1 MTQQMQIPTNN
12 LALALGG
19 GAARGAFHLGVLD
32 FCEEH
37 NIQIKAYSGSSI
49 GAIISASHASG
60 ISAKEQLKIFSSKDI
75 RQSLKFNYFR
85 NGLLKIDSSN
95 NIIKELLPI
104 EKLEDIPKPI
114 WVNAYDLKKKELHYF
129 NSGDTITLC
138 MASSALV
145 PLFKPVSYEGMSLID
160 GGLFDNIP
168 IRPLLNKNY
177 DIYSIDLFAKDN
189 QIKKRNLNPLKNF
202 KKSLF
207 KQLHENH
214 KHSVENTSYY
224 LGSKHI
230 RSFSL
235 FSFKEL
241 EECFNLGFK
250 EAQNHF
256 LDIL

>member
-1 MTQQMQIPTNN
+1 MIQQMQIPTNK

-32 FCEEH
+32 FCEKH
-37 NIQIKAYSGSSI
+37 NIEIQAYSGSSI

-60 ISAKEQLKIFSSKDI
+60 INAKEQLKIFSSKDVK
-75 RQSLKFNYFR
+75 QALKFNYFK

-95 NIIKELLPI
+95 KIIKELLPI
-104 EKLEDIPKPI
+104 ERLENIPKPI

-138 MASSALV
+138 MASSALI
-145 PLFKPVSYEGMSLID
+145 PLFKPVSYEGMYLID

-168 IRPLLNKNY
+168 IRPLLDKGY
-177 DIYSIDLFAKDN
+177 DIYSIDLFAKNN
-189 QIKKRNLNPLKNF
+189 QFKSKLNPIKYIKKT
-202 KKSLF
+202 LF
-207 KQLHENH
+207 KQLHENN
-214 KHSVENTSYY
+214 KHSLENTNYY

-235 FSFKEL
+235 YSFKEL
-241 EECFNLGFK
+241 EECFKLGFK